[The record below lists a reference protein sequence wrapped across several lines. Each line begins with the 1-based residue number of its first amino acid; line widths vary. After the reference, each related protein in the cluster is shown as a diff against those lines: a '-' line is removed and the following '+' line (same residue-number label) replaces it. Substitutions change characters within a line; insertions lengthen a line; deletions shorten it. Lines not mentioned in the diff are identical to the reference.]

1 MKKLLV
7 ILAALLVASS
17 LIACS
22 NDDKKQ
28 TDNSEKETLSSVPTE
43 DSTEAPTESDTSD
56 SGNTDISADERD
68 FKETNDV
75 VIAAA
80 NSGAIQLRTNT
91 DLSSD
96 SSKNA
101 PSVKNGTELERTAT
115 DGTWSKV
122 KYNGNEYY
130 VSNAVI
136 AEKTVID
143 GFMDVTAKVKM
154 KDDKTLNVRSFPKT
168 GEKDFSSSIICSVKG
183 GDILEVVGY
192 NGSIGEQGWYK
203 IKLTKT
209 ETQPLEYGY
218 ISAYSEYSEIIE
230 GSLETT
236 TEAQT
241 EEQTEAQTETQ
252 TDETTIATGDAE

>member
-91 DLSSD
+91 DWTNASKAD
-96 SSKNA
+96 S
-101 PSVKNGTELERTAT
+101 VWNGTELERTAT
-115 DGTWSKV
+115 DGEWSKV

-143 GFMDVTAKVKM
+143 GFENVTAKIKM
-154 KDDKTLNVRSFPKT
+154 KEGQSLNVRSFPNTK
-168 GEKDFSSSIICSVKG
+168 SQSNIITSVTE

-192 NGSIGEQGWYK
+192 NSSIPEQGWYK
-203 IKLTKT
+203 IKL
-209 ETQPLEYGY
+209 ENQPLEYGY

-230 GSLETT
+230 GSLEAT

-241 EEQTEAQTETQ
+241 EEQTEAQTEAQ